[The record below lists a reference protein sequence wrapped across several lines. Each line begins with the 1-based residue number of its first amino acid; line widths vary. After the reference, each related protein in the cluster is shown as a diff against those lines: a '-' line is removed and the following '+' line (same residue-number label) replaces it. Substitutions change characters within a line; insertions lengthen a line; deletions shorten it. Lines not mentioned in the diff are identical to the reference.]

1 MNKTYINMKKM
12 IIMLLMFIGFTSN
25 AQLPCWN
32 TYTSNASNPN
42 SPSGIAYGDFNG
54 DGNSD
59 IAVSTGT
66 LNTVGIFLGNTSGT
80 FSVSPNFTINTNG
93 NNAAK
98 IVAGNFNTNEDAI
111 LDLVVANASSGQIS
125 FLKGVGTGSFLTGV
139 NYTISAFS
147 MIRDISASDLNND
160 SKLDIVA
167 TGNTSAAYILYGSG
181 TASTSTTF
189 SNTTVLAGNGF
200 GANGSISTG
209 TLNSDSYP
217 DFVLTAPSSVSITIF
232 LNSGP
237 PSYTFSGINYSV
249 SGTGSARADSYLA
262 DIDNDNDLD
271 IVAPG
276 AIASNIRVFLN
287 NGSGAVSTAST
298 FASGLYR
305 GMVCADFN
313 KDGNIDL
320 AGVTGTGNT
329 FETML
334 GNGTGSFSPA
344 TALGSASN
352 LVDIITTDFDLNTN
366 PDVAFIG
373 YGSGSGL
380 LFVRLNGF
388 SLNSNSSWSVCSG
401 NSAILTATGA
411 ASYIWNPNNVF
422 NGVSFIPNSTT
433 TYTVIGT
440 SVSGCTSSVVKT
452 LTVNATPTI
461 TVVGTNPICYGDTSN
476 FSVSGASTYS
486 WSIGTTSSIVALS
499 PTTTTN
505 YTVFGTSINNCSSAT
520 TTIVLTVNPL
530 PTVSVNN
537 SSLLCSGVPFT
548 LTASGAS
555 NYTWSGSSN
564 TVANSIVTATNS
576 SVSYTLFGA
585 SNSGCTNS
593 TVATVSVNPLPIVL
607 INSSSN
613 TICAGSTVTLS
624 VSGASSYVWDNTS
637 TLTSIFVSPNTT
649 TAYSVVGVDGN
660 GCSNSASHSVVVNS
674 NPTVSIVG
682 SNIICL
688 GESSTL
694 TVNGA
699 DTYTWSNGSN
709 FTNIVITPTSNI
721 TYSVIGV
728 DNNNCHNSAAITVS
742 VSECVGVAQN
752 AKQNVILSVYPNP
765 NNGEF
770 TIQSENDLT
779 VKVVNQLG
787 QVVYSDVLNTEN
799 NKKTNISNLPVGLYY
814 VVCSD
819 GQSSVSKA
827 VIVK

>member
-1 MNKTYINMKKM
+1 MKKM